1 MEIVDTGIAGLK
13 LVRMRYFEDERGY
26 FVEMFKRSSFLDAA
40 LPHDFVQD
48 NVSLSRQPGTLRG
61 MHWQAPPHA
70 QTKLVRVGRGAV
82 LDMAVDLRRGS
93 ATYGQAF
100 AVELSA
106 LNRLQLLVPRGFA
119 HGYLTLE
126 PESEV
131 IYKVDALYNAAA
143 ERGLYWA
150 DPDLALPWPEE
161 PKVTAISAKDRAWPR
176 LRSLESPFAD
186 DRAAEPS
193 ETVGAPDRFL
203 AHL

>member
-48 NVSLSRQPGTLRG
+48 NVSLSRLPGTLRG

-82 LDMAVDLRRGS
+82 LDMVVDLRRGS
-93 ATYGQAF
+93 PTYGRPF

-126 PESEV
+126 PDSEV
-131 IYKVDALYNAAA
+131 IYKVDALYHAAA
-143 ERGLYWA
+143 DRGVYWA
-150 DPDLALPWPEE
+150 DPDLALPWPDVPE
-161 PKVTAISAKDRAWPR
+161 VTVISEKDRARPR
-176 LRSLESPFAD
+176 LRDLASPFAD
-186 DRAAEPS
+186 DEAAEPRR
-193 ETVGAPDRFL
+193 VVDAPDAIEAKL
-203 AHL
+203 

>member
-1 MEIVDTGIAGLK
+1 MDIIETGIAGLK
-13 LVRMRYFEDERGY
+13 LVRMRYFEDERGH
-26 FVEMFKRSSFLDAA
+26 FVEIFKRSSFLDAA

-48 NVSLSRQPGTLRG
+48 NVSLSRLAGTLRG
-61 MHWQAPPHA
+61 LHWQAPPHA

-82 LDMAVDLRRGS
+82 LDMVVDLRCQS
-93 ATYGQAF
+93 PTYGQHF

-126 PESEV
+126 PDSEV

-143 ERGLYWA
+143 ERGLYWG
-150 DPDLALPWPEE
+150 DPDLALPWPAAPE
-161 PKVTAISAKDRAWPR
+161 VTVVSEKDRAWPR
-176 LRSLESPFAD
+176 LRNLASPFAD
-186 DRAAEPS
+186 DRRGIPRQP
-193 ETVGAPDRFL
+193 VGASDGRY

>member
-48 NVSLSRQPGTLRG
+48 NVSLSLQPGTLRG
-61 MHWQAPPHA
+61 MHWQAPPYA

-82 LDMAVDLRRGS
+82 LDMVVDLRRGS
-93 ATYGQAF
+93 PTYGQPF

-126 PESEV
+126 PDSEV

-150 DPDLALPWPEE
+150 DPDLALPWPDAPE
-161 PKVTAISAKDRAWPR
+161 VTVVSEKDRAWPR
-176 LRSLESPFAD
+176 LRNLESPFAD
-186 DRAAEPS
+186 DRRGIPRQ
-193 ETVGAPDRFL
+193 TVGALDGRY